1 MTVSVRNLPSSAVV
15 PLWLCYKHL
24 SDNNPLTYSFDYGV
38 QYFVVSVLFVL
49 LEKLLDLKLVLY
61 VLTVPFVV
69 LAVAGNILE
78 WAADVVF
85 N

>member
-1 MTVSVRNLPSSAVV
+1 MISVRDLPSSAVI

-24 SDNNPLTYSFDYGV
+24 SDNNPLTYSFDHGV

-61 VLTVPFVV
+61 VLAVPFVFV
-69 LAVAGNILE
+69 AVAGSLLE
-78 WAADVVF
+78 WAADYYF
-85 N
+85 R